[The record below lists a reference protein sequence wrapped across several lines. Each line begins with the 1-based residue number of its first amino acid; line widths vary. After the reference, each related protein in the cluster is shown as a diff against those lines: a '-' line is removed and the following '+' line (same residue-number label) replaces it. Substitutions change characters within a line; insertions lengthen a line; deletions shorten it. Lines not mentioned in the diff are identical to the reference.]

1 MRTIIFDGEISRWT
15 KPSPRKIHAR
25 QQLKKPAPNLRRRK
39 RRQAAVVIDR
49 KRMACLRERHA
60 LDPLHNDGGSTVHK
74 AIPIEARKPLEARK
88 RTVTLVLLAKRD
100 AQQLVTTVAGG
111 SVFIGSALGHDE
123 SLACIAFAQR
133 VGYVGH
139 AAQTAS
145 ARTGLVCKQGCE
157 TTAAGIAL
165 PLGKRCGGFKF
176 FYMDNAQRTSR
187 LNARVRS
194 LENLFRHSTIPAR
207 LGPYSARYLFW
218 PLSFIVS
225 VSGCMNSL
233 TC

>member
-1 MRTIIFDGEISRWT
+1 MD
-15 KPSPRKIHAR
+15 KAVPRKIHAR
-25 QQLKKPAPNLRRRK
+25 QQLKKPAANLRRRK
-39 RRQAAVVIDR
+39 RRQATVVIDR
-49 KRMACLRERHA
+49 KRMARLRERHA

-88 RTVTLVLLAKRD
+88 RAVTLVLLAKRD
-100 AQQLVTTVAGG
+100 AQQLVTTVASGNVFVGG
-111 SVFIGSALGHDE
+111 PLGHDE
-123 SLACIAFAQR
+123 GLACIAFAQR
-133 VGYVGH
+133 VGYVGYT
-139 AAQTAS
+139 AQATTTRA
-145 ARTGLVCKQGCE
+145 GLVRKQGGKT
-157 TTAAGIAL
+157 TTACIAL
-165 PLGKRCGGFKF
+165 PIGKRCGGFKF

-225 VSGCMNSL
+225 VSGCMNSF